1 MLARQFLHKRSTR
14 RLVLLQHLCLTLS
27 HDNSRKRGPLR
38 EGGRL
43 DLDSLAEEEWRNQFR
58 YVYLNRTLYIVSMR
72 ERRKVGNKSVLTGN
86 RFTRSEVE
94 ELVEVLQLPNPIRAD
109 NRITEDPRTAL
120 CMLLAR
126 LAYPNRLC
134 DLALKFGWS
143 VERVSRISTETQRI
157 IHDRWEHLLCWDAE
171 RLTPE
176 RLVKYAQAIQQK
188 GAPIGTVWGFID
200 GTIRGIARPTY
211 HQRTC
216 YNGWKRKHCLK
227 YHGIVTPDGLISHL
241 FGPIDRR
248 RNDAFLWQ
256 KSNLPNILEQ
266 NAHTPDGTP
275 LQVYGDPA
283 YSINSFILSPYQGA
297 QLTNDQKQW
306 NRSMSRLRIVAEW
319 AFKEIVNT
327 FGFLDFVKNQK
338 HLLQPVGVQFR
349 VAVLLHNAHV
359 CLHKPQVTQYF
370 NIENGNIVEGL
381 MEDEL
386 LEPPLLSEYFHN

>member
-1 MLARQFLHKRSTR
+1 MLAQQFLHKRSTR
-14 RLVLLQHLCLTLS
+14 RLILLQHLRLALA
-27 HDNSRKRGPLR
+27 HNNSRKRGPLR

-43 DLDSLAEEEWRNQFR
+43 DLDSLTEEEWRNQFR
-58 YVYLNRTLYIVSMR
+58 
-72 ERRKVGNKSVLTGN
+72 
-86 RFTRSEVE
+86 FTQSEVE
-94 ELVEVLQLPNPIRAD
+94 ELVEVLQLPNPIRAN
-109 NRITEDPRTAL
+109 NRITEDRRTAL

-126 LAYPNRLC
+126 LAYPNHLC
-134 DLALKFGWS
+134 DLALKFGWP
-143 VERVSRISTETQRI
+143 VERVSHISTATQTI
-157 IHDRWEHLLCWDAE
+157 IHDQWEHLLCWDAA
-171 RLTPE
+171 RLTPD
-176 RLVKYAQAIQQK
+176 RLVKYAHAIEQK

-200 GTIRGIARPTY
+200 GMIRGIARPTY
-211 HQRTC
+211 HQCTC

-241 FGPIDRR
+241 FGPVDGR

-256 KSNLPNILEQ
+256 ESNLPNILER
-266 NAHTPDGTP
+266 NAYAPNGTP

-297 QLTNDQKQW
+297 RLTNDQKQW

-359 CLHKPQVTQYF
+359 CLHKPQVTQYL
-370 NIENGNIVEGL
+370 NIENVNIVEGL